1 MLPICSI
8 ARQAQ
13 SCVILLLFHHGCGTQ
28 KGEKRGEKRK
38 KKEEKGRKRKK
49 KKEKERKRKKKKE
62 KERKRKKKKEK
73 ERKRKKKKEK
83 ERKREEIPKVFLPQ
97 LPAALS
103 RSVATES
110 TAQLLQRILL
120 TQATVALPPSSLIPS
135 GYAPV

>member
-1 MLPICSI
+1 MVPICSI

-38 KKEEKGRKRKK
+38 KKKEKRKK
-49 KKEKERKRKKKKE
+49 TGRNSKS
-62 KERKRKKKKEK
+62 
-73 ERKRKKKKEK
+73 
-83 ERKREEIPKVFLPQ
+83 FFPQ

-103 RSVATES
+103 HSVATEA
-110 TAQLLQRILL
+110 TAQLLRRLL
-120 TQATVALPPSSLIPS
+120 FTQATVALPPSSLIPS